1 MNNYFDNAATTRTDD
16 KVIEAMLPYFSIEY
30 GNPSSVYKLGRKAR
44 SAIEDAR
51 EKIAKAINANPNE
64 IYFTSGGSESDNL
77 AIKGIAHAN
86 KNKGNHIITSK
97 IEHHA
102 VLETCEN
109 LEKEGFEISYIDVD
123 ENGIIDLNQLK
134 AEIKET
140 TILITVMFANN
151 EVGTLQPID
160 VIGKIA
166 KENGIIFHTD
176 AVQAVGSVNID
187 VKNLNI
193 DSLSMSGHK
202 FYGPKGIG
210 ALYIKQGI
218 KFDKLINGGHQEKNK
233 RAGTENVPGIV
244 GIGKAIE
251 LAYEKLEENNKKIKF
266 LRDYYLEEIKK
277 RIPNIKINGD
287 IKNRLPGNMNISFR
301 GIDGDGL
308 LFNLD
313 LKDIY
318 ASTGSACA
326 SGSIEPSHVLTA
338 MGLNEEDART
348 RIKSNNRKK
357 QYKRGSR
364 LFNREYRKN
373 CKEIKKYI
381 KRKIIIENIKELN
394 NKNNKTLH
402 C

>member
-44 SAIEDAR
+44 SAVEDAR

-102 VLETCEN
+102 VLETCES

-123 ENGIIDLNQLK
+123 ENGIIDINQLK

-151 EVGTLQPID
+151 EIGTIEPIKE
-160 VIGKIA
+160 IGEIA
-166 KENGIIFHTD
+166 KAHNIIFHTD
-176 AVQAVGSVNID
+176 AVQAIGSLKID
-187 VKNLNI
+187 VNELNI
-193 DSLSMSGHK
+193 DSLSLSGHK

-210 ALYIKQGI
+210 ALYIKKGI

-251 LAYEKLEENNKKIKF
+251 LAYENLEENNKKIKF
-266 LRDYYLEEIKK
+266 LRDYYVEEIKK

-301 GIDGDGL
+301 GIEGDGL

-313 LKDIY
+313 LKEIY

-326 SGSIEPSHVLTA
+326 SGSLEPSHVLTA
-338 MGLNEEDART
+338 MGLNEEDAR
-348 RIKSNNRKK
+348 
-357 QYKRGSR
+357 
-364 LFNREYRKN
+364 
-373 CKEIKKYI
+373 
-381 KRKIIIENIKELN
+381 
-394 NKNNKTLH
+394 
-402 C
+402 

>member
-16 KVIEAMLPYFSIEY
+16 EVLKEMIPYFTQEY
-30 GNPSSVYKLGRKAR
+30 GNPSSIYKLGRIARKAV
-44 SAIEDAR
+44 EEAR
-51 EKIAKAINANPNE
+51 EKVAKTINANPYE
-64 IYFTSGGSESDNL
+64 IYFTAGGSESDNT
-77 AIKGIAHAN
+77 AIKGIAYAN
-86 KNKGNHIITSK
+86 RDKGNHIITSK

-102 VLETCEN
+102 VLETCKT
-109 LEKEGFEISYIDVD
+109 LEKEGFEVSYVGVD
-123 ENGIIDLNQLK
+123 ENGIIDLNELK
-134 AEIKET
+134 SKIKDT
-140 TILITVMFANN
+140 TILITIMFANN
-151 EVGTLQPID
+151 EIGTIEPIKE
-160 VIGKIA
+160 IGEIA
-166 KENGIIFHTD
+166 KAHNIIFHTD
-176 AVQAVGSVNID
+176 AVQAVGSLKID
-187 VKNLNI
+187 VKELNI
-193 DSLSMSGHK
+193 DSLSLSGHK

-210 ALYIKQGI
+210 ALYVRKGI

-251 LAYEKLEENNKKIKF
+251 LAYENLEKNNKKIKE
-266 LRDYYLEEIKK
+266 LRDYYLEEIQK
-277 RIPNIKINGD
+277 RVQNIKVNGD
-287 IKNRLPGNMNISFR
+287 MVNRLPGNINISFR
-301 GIDGDGL
+301 GVEGDGM

-313 LKDIY
+313 LNGIC
-318 ASTGSACA
+318 ASTGSACT
-326 SGSIEPSHVLTA
+326 SGSLEPSHVLTA
-338 MGLNEEDART
+338 MGLNEEDARK